1 MGDLGF
7 GIYIKSV
14 SIGILH
20 ISLLLICVNL
30 RQSIV
35 ICGPTNSLFLTA
47 DEGRLTQI
55 NADKLDRFRLHY
67 PSVIVD
73 C

>member
-1 MGDLGF
+1 
-7 GIYIKSV
+7 
-14 SIGILH
+14 
-20 ISLLLICVNL
+20 VNQ

-47 DEGRLTQI
+47 DTGRLTQI
-55 NADKLDRFRLHY
+55 NADEFSQFRWHH